1 MSLEGREKGMQNVR
15 PSQVCVSSKGDEK
28 IFSEKILKFWLKE
41 RKKAGKEGGRRK
53 EKETR
58 PKVYM
63 ST

>member
-1 MSLEGREKGMQNVR
+1 MSLKGRQKGMQNVR

-41 RKKAGKEGGRRK
+41 RKQGKKVEGGKKRK
-53 EKETR
+53 LDRKR
-58 PKVYM
+58 M